1 VVLDAAVG
9 TGTAGEAAGVD
20 ATIIFASLEAIKIK
34 VNLVI

>member
-20 ATIIFASLEAIKIK
+20 ATVIFASLGGIKIE
-34 VNLVI
+34 VN